1 MSFKRTLS
9 IYKCRL
15 FVVNYFVN
23 FTTVGCKGDTFTF
36 WQKRIVHDASHKPP
50 YSCHQFCWVYIWFC
64 HVTWL
69 FIEIHPLTRLIPIVL
84 LYPFSITCYDS
95 FKEKFCFCLASNET
109 HISKHFYCCLSLS
122 SCGHKSNFFTF
133 PSFFNS
139 LEAEDVLVSRYAECS
154 NGLKRVILHS
164 KSNAICWQLTFELFI
179 HFQMM
184 CLLLKISQTNS
195 KWPVCLH
202 FLP

>member
-1 MSFKRTLS
+1 MTPA
-9 IYKCRL
+9 INHHT
-15 FVVNYFVN
+15 VAIN
-23 FTTVGCKGDTFTF
+23 FVGCPFGFAMWPGFSLKFTHWPDWYRLSYCIHF
-36 WQKRIVHDASHKPP
+36 PSHVMIRSRK
-50 YSCHQFCWVYIWFC
+50 SSV
-64 HVTWL
+64 
-69 FIEIHPLTRLIPIVL
+69 
-84 LYPFSITCYDS
+84 
-95 FKEKFCFCLASNET
+95 FCLASNET